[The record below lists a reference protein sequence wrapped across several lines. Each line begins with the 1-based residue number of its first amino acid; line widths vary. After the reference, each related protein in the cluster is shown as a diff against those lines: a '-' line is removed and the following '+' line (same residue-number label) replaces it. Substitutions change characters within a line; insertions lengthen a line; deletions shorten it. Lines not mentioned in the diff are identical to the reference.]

1 MGNSVATAKGSKQAA
16 GRVGRPPQALAGE
29 VDERI
34 LKAARRVFLERG
46 LAGAS
51 IDEIARLARAGK
63 PTIYARFA
71 TKEALFTAVG
81 LRNSADII
89 GGFGSR
95 PVTGA
100 TIEQRL
106 VSVGT
111 NILEQLLAGDA
122 IDFIRLA
129 VAESRRFPDVAD
141 IGRIARERGAQAVAE
156 VLSDVAHSDEVGTF
170 PAFAPAQLPATTQF
184 FIDLVTSRCFIR
196 ALLGEDLNVL
206 RAEIDSH
213 VPRAVAFFLTA
224 CRHSSN

>member
-1 MGNSVATAKGSKQAA
+1 MGSSVVTVKGSKRTA

-63 PTIYARFA
+63 PTIYARFP

-89 GGFGSR
+89 GGFGR
-95 PVTGA
+95 KPVVGA

-106 VSVGT
+106 VCVGA
-111 NILEQLLAGDA
+111 NILEQLLASDA
-122 IDFIRLA
+122 VDFIRLA
-129 VAESRRFPDVAD
+129 MAESRRFPDVAS
-141 IGRIARERGAQAVAE
+141 IGQIARERGAQAVAE
-156 VLSDVAHSDEVGTF
+156 VLSDVAHSGEIGTF
-170 PAFAPAQLPATTQF
+170 PAFAPEQLPATTQF
-184 FIDLVTSRCFIR
+184 FIDLVIARPFIR
-196 ALLGEDLNVL
+196 ALMGEDLELL

-213 VPRAVAFFLTA
+213 VPSAVAFFLAA
-224 CRHSSN
+224 CRPSVN